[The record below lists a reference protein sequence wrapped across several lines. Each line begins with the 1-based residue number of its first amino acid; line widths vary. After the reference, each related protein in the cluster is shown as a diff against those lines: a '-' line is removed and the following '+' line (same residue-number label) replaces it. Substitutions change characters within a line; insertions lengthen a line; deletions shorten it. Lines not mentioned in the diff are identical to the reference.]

1 MISWHVQSAFDYR
14 SFMVKAIHPLKHV
27 QSIPEPGILPY
38 PETSIDLVLLTTDSI
53 GGKNLERPEDDQ

>member
-1 MISWHVQSAFDYR
+1 
-14 SFMVKAIHPLKHV
+14 MVKAIHPLKHV

-38 PETSIDLVLLTTDSI
+38 PETVSNIIVQSIDLVLLTTDSI